1 MRRILVMVFR
11 PSMGVD
17 QLDYQPGIRT
27 RRCCIM
33 DVDSVAEKRP
43 FCFEC
48 GGAVENIIDGSFL
61 LTLSRSFC
69 LTRCLRLFILHP
81 N

>member
-1 MRRILVMVFR
+1 
-11 PSMGVD
+11 MGVD

-27 RRCCIM
+27 RRCRFLV
-33 DVDSVAEKRP
+33 VDSVAEKRP

-48 GGAVENIIDGSFL
+48 EGAFENIIDGSFL

-69 LTRCLRLFILHP
+69 LIRCLRLCILR
-81 N
+81 